1 MKILIVEDE
10 IKTGEYLSKGLTEA
24 GFVVDHAD
32 NGLTGYHL
40 AMTAEYDLVILDI
53 MLPDVNGWDIIR
65 MLRTAGKGMPVLL
78 LTALG
83 TIEHRVKGLEL
94 GADDYLVKPF
104 AFAEL
109 LARVRTLLRRGN
121 TMITESQFKV
131 ADLSIDLVSRKVSR
145 AGNRIVLT
153 SKEFSL
159 LEFFI
164 RHQGE
169 VLPRSLIASQVWDM
183 NFDSDT
189 NAIDVAVKRLRA
201 KIDNDYETKLIQTVR
216 GVGYMLE
223 VRMHSKPSR
232 RPFSLALRLTFFI
245 SLSTILAFIAFTWFM
260 LHSVEN
266 HFAEQDV
273 SDLQQIST
281 TLNRILQS
289 PVDPDDKK
297 ISKIKESIA
306 SYRNV
311 ALLLLNPR
319 GEVLF
324 SSAQGAA
331 LRPAVNSAD
340 FSEHSRARDVF
351 LWTVED
357 PAGPMDTGSEMK
369 METYRIIASSGQ
381 AIFQGKQQNYVML
394 TGLSINFHLHYL
406 DALKKNLIAIAVVI
420 SLLIVLIIRI
430 AVRQGHLPLRNVS
443 NAIKNITS
451 ENLDAR
457 LEPTRV
463 PIELEQLVIS
473 FNHMIGKIEDVFTRQ
488 ANFSADIAHE
498 IRTPITNL
506 VTQTEIALSQ
516 DRTQRELED
525 VLYSSLEEYNRM
537 TKMVSDML
545 FLAQADNNQLIPDR
559 VMFDLRAEVMKVFEF
574 FEAWA
579 EERNIT
585 LKFNGMPCL
594 VEGDPQMFR
603 RAINNLLSN
612 ALRYTPEGQAIT
624 VSIREQESFFDLVIE
639 NPGNQ
644 SLKSIYQG
652 CLTVFIGWIRP
663 DNEKEKAAA
672 SALRL

>member
-1 MKILIVEDE
+1 MP
-10 IKTGEYLSKGLTEA
+10 A
-24 GFVVDHAD
+24 
-32 NGLTGYHL
+32 
-40 AMTAEYDLVILDI
+40 TAT
-53 MLPDVNGWDIIR
+53 LP
-65 MLRTAGKGMPVLL
+65 
-78 LTALG
+78 
-83 TIEHRVKGLEL
+83 
-94 GADDYLVKPF
+94 F
-104 AFAEL
+104 C
-109 LARVRTLLRRGN
+109 
-121 TMITESQFKV
+121 S
-131 ADLSIDLVSRKVSR
+131 SI
-145 AGNRIVLT
+145 
-153 SKEFSL
+153 
-159 LEFFI
+159 
-164 RHQGE
+164 
-169 VLPRSLIASQVWDM
+169 P
-183 NFDSDT
+183 
-189 NAIDVAVKRLRA
+189 
-201 KIDNDYETKLIQTVR
+201 
-216 GVGYMLE
+216 
-223 VRMHSKPSR
+223 
-232 RPFSLALRLTFFI
+232 
-245 SLSTILAFIAFTWFM
+245 
-260 LHSVEN
+260 
-266 HFAEQDV
+266 
-273 SDLQQIST
+273 
-281 TLNRILQS
+281 
-289 PVDPDDKK
+289 
-297 ISKIKESIA
+297 
-306 SYRNV
+306 
-311 ALLLLNPR
+311 

-545 FLAQADNNQLIPDR
+545 FWHRQI
-559 VMFDLRAEVMKVFEF
+559 
-574 FEAWA
+574 
-579 EERNIT
+579 I
-585 LKFNGMPCL
+585 
-594 VEGDPQMFR
+594 
-603 RAINNLLSN
+603 IS
-612 ALRYTPEGQAIT
+612 
-624 VSIREQESFFDLVIE
+624 
-639 NPGNQ
+639 
-644 SLKSIYQG
+644 
-652 CLTVFIGWIRP
+652 
-663 DNEKEKAAA
+663 
-672 SALRL
+672 